1 MGGKAGASTFV
12 VVDDHRTFADL
23 LGSVLSTEED
33 LSCVGVAYDLATG
46 VELIRTLVPDLV
58 VMDVKFDGDT
68 RDGLAAAADIRER
81 TPGVRV
87 VLLTGHTDEGLIR
100 RAAEAG
106 ASALVPKNGSLE
118 DLMKTL
124 RMEPPDGLFV
134 HPQLLASLV
143 MTLAAPSQRA
153 LPRLSRRERDV
164 LAMMMI
170 GHDARKIAGQ
180 LGISLATCRGYIK
193 SLLVKLGAHS
203 QLEAVAIARRHGL
216 ADVEATP

>member
-1 MGGKAGASTFV
+1 MGGKARASTFV
-12 VVDDHRTFADL
+12 VVDDHKTFADL
-23 LGSVLSTEED
+23 LGVVLAAEED
-33 LSCVGVAYDLATG
+33 LSCLCLAYDLATG
-46 VELIRTLVPDLV
+46 VELVRSHVPDLV
-58 VMDVKFDGDT
+58 VMDVKFEGD
-68 RDGLAAAADIRER
+68 RSDGLAATAHIREGQQ
-81 TPGVRV
+81 GVRV
-87 VLLTGHTDEGLIR
+87 VLLTGQSEEGLIR
-100 RAAEAG
+100 RSAEAG
-106 ASALVPKNGSLE
+106 ASALMPKNGLLD

-124 RMEPPDGLFV
+124 RMEPQDGLFV

-143 MTLAAPSQRA
+143 MAGPVGSQRP

-193 SLLVKLGAHS
+193 SLLVKLDAHS

-216 ADVEATP
+216 ADVEATR